1 MRGNGKPFSIIS
13 IVIIILFVF
22 VAIYGL
28 GPIDP
33 IKDSIKLGL
42 DIEGGVV
49 IVYEAQT
56 DAKGDDLSRI
66 MNQTK
71 NVLSKR
77 IDSLGLTE
85 PNIAVQ
91 GNNRIRIEL
100 PGVKDV
106 QEAVGVIGQTAQ
118 LEFVRVYEDS
128 VAYTGMTRDEFEGVL
143 ILTGENVKDSK
154 LASDEYGNPAV
165 SLKFDSDGAGY
176 FRDATVEIVNYKLKQ
191 GQIAILLDD
200 KVISAPYTHIIIP
213 SGEAIITGSFSLEY
227 ATTLAS
233 LIRGGALPVN
243 LVEIQTSLIGPTLG
257 KDALKYSIYAAGIG
271 ILLVMLFMIGF
282 YKLPGAIASISLIFY
297 STIVLFILVGLNA
310 TLTLYGMAGLVL
322 SVGMAVDA
330 NVIIFERIKEELYN
344 AKSIRASIDAAF
356 KRAMRTILD
365 ANITTLIAAFVLYY
379 FGQGP
384 IQGFAITLIIGILTS
399 MFTAIVITKLLLKNV
414 SLMKIFNSRKLYGV
428 KG

>member
-13 IVIIILFVF
+13 VIIIILFVF

-28 GPIDP
+28 GPIDS

-56 DAKGDDLSRI
+56 DATGAELSNI

-91 GNNRIRIEL
+91 GDNRIWIEL

-106 QEAVGVIGQTAQ
+106 QDAVEVIGQTAQ

-128 VAYTGMTRDEFEGVL
+128 IAYTGMTREEFEGVL
-143 ILTGENVKDSK
+143 ILTGKNVNDSK
-154 LASDEYGNPAV
+154 LSSDEYGNPAV

-176 FRDATVEIVNYKLKQ
+176 FRDATAEIVNYGSGE

-213 SGEAIITGSFSLEY
+213 SGEAIITGSFSFEY

-243 LVEIQTSLIGPTLG
+243 LVEIKTSLIGPTLG
-257 KDALKYSIYAAGIG
+257 KEALKYSVYAAGIG
-271 ILLVMLFMIGF
+271 ILLVMLFMIGI
-282 YKLPGAIASISLIFY
+282 YKLPGVIASISLVFY
-297 STIVLFILVGLNA
+297 STIVLFVLVGLNA

-322 SVGMAVDA
+322 SIGMAVDA
-330 NVIIFERIKEELYN
+330 NVIIFERIKEELN
-344 AKSIRASIDAAF
+344 NGKSIRASIDAAF